1 MSIKDKIGLRI
12 KELRIKNK
20 LTQEKLAE
28 MVNIATKHQSYVETG
43 KNFPSAKLLE
53 NYAKVFKISE
63 EELLT
68 INHIK
73 PVNELS
79 KEISKILKNTNDSQ
93 KIIIYKFLKA
103 LVE

>member
-1 MSIKDKIGLRI
+1 
-12 KELRIKNK
+12 

>member
-1 MSIKDKIGLRI
+1 MGIKDKIGLRI

-28 MVNIATKHQSYVETG
+28 MVNIAPKHQSYVETG

>member
-73 PVNELS
+73 PVNELT